1 MEEMQKL
8 IDLRNDFLKD
18 IEEISNRV
26 DLENFRV
33 KYFGKKSILSDLMN
47 ILRDASSDKK
57 PILGKEINSLKIELK
72 NLFDEKKNSLSKNL
86 DECNTFDKTI
96 KGNEFFISNFHPITL
111 VMNEAIEVF
120 KSLGFSLA
128 YGPDIEADYYNFS
141 ALNFPDEHPARDM
154 QDTFFLDDYDENKKN
169 FLLRTHTSPVQVRY
183 MKYHKPPFQII
194 SPGNVYRCDSDISHT
209 PMFHQIEGLAISN
222 DISFANLKWI
232 LTEFIHRIFGYD
244 INTRFRPS
252 FFPFT
257 EPSVE
262 VDMSCVICHGK
273 GCRVCKDTGWVEILG
288 AGMVHPNVLKNVS
301 ISPDEY
307 QGFAFGMGIERI
319 AMIKYGIDDIRL
331 FFENDIRFL
340 KKFC

>member
-8 IDLRNDFLKD
+8 IDLKNNFMMD
-18 IEEISNRV
+18 IEKVSNKI
-26 DLENFRV
+26 DLENFRI

-47 ILRDASSDKK
+47 ILHDMPSEKK

-72 NLFDEKKNSLSKNL
+72 NLFDEKKNNL
-86 DECNTFDKTI
+86 VDFSAENNNFDKTI
-96 KGNEFFISNFHPITL
+96 KGNDFFISNFHPITL
-111 VMNEAIEVF
+111 VMNEIISIF
-120 KSLGFSLA
+120 KSLGFSIA
-128 YGPDIEADYYNFS
+128 SGPDIESDYYNFS

-154 QDTFFLDDYDENKKN
+154 QDTFFLDSLDENQKN
-169 FLLRTHTSPVQVRY
+169 FLLRTHTSPVQIRY
-183 MKYHKPPFQII
+183 MENKKPPFQII

-209 PMFHQIEGLAISN
+209 PMFHQVEGLAVGK
-222 DISFANLKWI
+222 DINFANLKWTLI
-232 LTEFIHRIFGYD
+232 EFIHRIFGYD

-273 GCRVCKDTGWVEILG
+273 GCRVCKGTGWVEILG